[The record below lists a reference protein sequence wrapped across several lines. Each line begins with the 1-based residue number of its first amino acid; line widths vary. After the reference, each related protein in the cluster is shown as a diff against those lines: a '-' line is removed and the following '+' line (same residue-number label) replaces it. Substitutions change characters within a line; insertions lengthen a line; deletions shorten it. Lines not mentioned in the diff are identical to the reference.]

1 MNRTFQT
8 KVGRWYWYVI
18 ALTST
23 LLFYLFWQHFV
34 IAALAAMAA
43 VVLLIEMLI
52 HTQYVLTADDVL
64 LIESG
69 RFVPNVKIAVGDI
82 KSVRK
87 VRSAALFQ
95 PALSFSRLELTYE
108 TAGKIQTAQVSP
120 KNTDDFIR
128 CMCRK
133 NPSIQQL

>member
-8 KVGRWYWYVI
+8 KVGRWYWCVI
-18 ALTST
+18 ALTSA

-34 IAALAAMAA
+34 IAALVAMAA

-69 RFVPNVKIAVGDI
+69 RFVPNVKIAVRDI

-120 KNTDDFIR
+120 NNTDDFIR
-128 CMCRK
+128 CLCRK

>member
-1 MNRTFQT
+1 MVLVCHCAY
-8 KVGRWYWYVI
+8 VGFAFLFI
-18 ALTST
+18 LAT
-23 LLFYLFWQHFV
+23 LCYSRFGGY
-34 IAALAAMAA
+34 A

-69 RFVPNVKIAVGDI
+69 RFVPNVKIAVRDI

-128 CMCRK
+128 CLCRK

>member
-8 KVGRWYWYVI
+8 KIGRWYWCVI
-18 ALTST
+18 ALTSA

-34 IAALAAMAA
+34 IAALVAMAA

-69 RFVPNVKIAVGDI
+69 RFVPNVKIAVGEI

-108 TAGKIQTAQVSP
+108 TAGKIQTTQVSP

-128 CMCRK
+128 CLCRK

>member
-8 KVGRWYWYVI
+8 KVGRWYWCVI
-18 ALTST
+18 ALTSA

-34 IAALAAMAA
+34 IAALVAMAA

-69 RFVPNVKIAVGDI
+69 RFVPNVKIAVRDI

-108 TAGKIQTAQVSP
+108 TAGKIQTTQVSP

-128 CMCRK
+128 CLCRK

>member
-8 KVGRWYWYVI
+8 KVGRWYWCVI
-18 ALTST
+18 ALTSA

-34 IAALAAMAA
+34 IAALVAMAA

-69 RFVPNVKIAVGDI
+69 RFVPNVKIAVRDI

-108 TAGKIQTAQVSP
+108 TAGKIQTAQISP

-128 CMCRK
+128 CLYRK
-133 NPSIQQL
+133 NPLIQQL

>member
-8 KVGRWYWYVI
+8 KVGRWYWCVI
-18 ALTST
+18 ALTSA

-69 RFVPNVKIAVGDI
+69 RFVPNVKIAVRDI

-108 TAGKIQTAQVSP
+108 TAGKIQTVQVSP

-128 CMCRK
+128 CLCRK
-133 NPSIQQL
+133 NPSIQKL